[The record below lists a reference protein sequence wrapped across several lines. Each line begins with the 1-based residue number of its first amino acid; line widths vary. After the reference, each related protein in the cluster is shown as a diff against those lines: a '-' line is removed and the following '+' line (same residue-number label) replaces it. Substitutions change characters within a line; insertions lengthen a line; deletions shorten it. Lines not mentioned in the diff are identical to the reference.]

1 MNISVSPFSRSGRRL
16 FGAAL
21 LTAAMVAPSL
31 SGPVQAAAVPFT
43 DQSVSISARGQPV
56 RDFVTDLFTEAG
68 LTAKVSTAATGKVQG
83 VFRGSPKKIWQEVSQ
98 AFNLIAYWDG
108 GVVRVYSTSEVASR
122 SIPTS
127 TGAAVIA
134 QAEQLKLTDSVNT
147 ARVADGMIF
156 ATGVPAFLD
165 RLEGMAKQMKFAQ
178 DVPQVQPLSP
188 TRPGP
193 IATPR
198 QTVSSQVIRSA
209 GRRNPF
215 EVRMF
220 YLKYRDAAD
229 SEIRSSDRIT
239 VIPGVA
245 TLLNEQMGDARNL
258 RGLGSNGVNTT
269 PTGGVNMVRP
279 RASDSREDDRR
290 GEEGGAPSSSDLDGP
305 RISADPTVNAVIVRD
320 RPEAMSVYEKLIAS
334 LDIEPLMV
342 ETQVTIVEINRTKLK
357 EMSMDFGFGIEGL
370 AMLFGGGPGFG
381 PGGITGGYL
390 SGDGD
395 VFLARIKAL
404 DKRGALR
411 FVTRP
416 VLSTANNK
424 PAIFDITTQQ
434 LVKLEGEREVDAL
447 TVSYGLA
454 MRVTPSAIEQDGQMR
469 IRMDIEI
476 SDTQLNGM
484 VVDGVP
490 TATGPRIS
498 TETIVGHGESVL
510 LAGMSQSRDYEIKQ
524 KTPFLSAIPIIGDIF
539 FKKRWKSSDNWERLF
554 LLTPRVS
561 NLGGQSFAAAQVQPL
576 TMEQLRGEA
585 PIQRGRQ

>member
-1 MNISVSPFSRSGRRL
+1 M
-16 FGAAL
+16 AAL
-21 LTAAMVAPSL
+21 ALA
-31 SGPVQAAAVPFT
+31 
-43 DQSVSISARGQPV
+43 
-56 RDFVTDLFTEAG
+56 
-68 LTAKVSTAATGKVQG
+68 
-83 VFRGSPKKIWQEVSQ
+83 QE
-98 AFNLIAYWDG
+98 
-108 GVVRVYSTSEVASR
+108 E
-122 SIPTS
+122 
-127 TGAAVIA
+127 
-134 QAEQLKLTDSVNT
+134 
-147 ARVADGMIF
+147 
-156 ATGVPAFLD
+156 
-165 RLEGMAKQMKFAQ
+165 
-178 DVPQVQPLSP
+178 
-188 TRPGP
+188 
-193 IATPR
+193 
-198 QTVSSQVIRSA
+198 
-209 GRRNPF
+209 
-215 EVRMF
+215 
-220 YLKYRDAAD
+220 
-229 SEIRSSDRIT
+229 
-239 VIPGVA
+239 
-245 TLLNEQMGDARNL
+245 
-258 RGLGSNGVNTT
+258 
-269 PTGGVNMVRP
+269 
-279 RASDSREDDRR
+279 
-290 GEEGGAPSSSDLDGP
+290 
-305 RISADPTVNAVIVRD
+305 
-320 RPEAMSVYEKLIAS
+320 
-334 LDIEPLMV
+334 
-342 ETQVTIVEINRTKLK
+342 
-357 EMSMDFGFGIEGL
+357 
-370 AMLFGGGPGFG
+370 
-381 PGGITGGYL
+381 ITGGYL

-554 LLTPRVS
+554 LLTPRIS

-585 PIQRGRQ
+585 PIQKERQ